1 MGLLVKGQWQDR
13 WYDTEESGGEF
24 IREDSQF
31 RGRITAGGEFPAES
45 GRYHLY
51 VSLACPWAHRTL
63 IFRKLK
69 KLESH
74 IGVSVVHPH
83 MLENGWEYR
92 DEDGADAEPQFGYD
106 YHWQLYTHAK
116 ADYSGRVTVP
126 VLWDKQR
133 ETIVNNES
141 AEIIRIFNTDFNG
154 LTGDGQDFYP
164 QALRAQIDEINED
177 VYEHINNG
185 VYRCGFATKQAPY
198 EKAYRALFAALDRCE
213 KRLKEGGPYLLG
225 ETQTEADWRLFTTLV
240 RFDAVYYTHFKCNA
254 RRIADYPALS
264 AYLQRLLAVPGVR
277 GTVSLD
283 HIKQH
288 YFYSHETINPH
299 RIVPLGPVDPLG

>member
-13 WYDTEESGGEF
+13 WYDTDESGGEF

-31 RGRITAGGEFPAES
+31 RGCISADGDYPPES

-69 KLESH
+69 GLESH

-83 MLENGWEYR
+83 MPENGWEYR
-92 DEDGADAEPQFGYD
+92 DRDGADAEPLYGYD

-141 AEIIRIFNTDFNG
+141 AEILRIFNSGFNE
-154 LTGDGQDFYP
+154 LTGDEQDFYP
-164 QALRAQIDEINED
+164 ESLRAQINAINDD

-213 KRLKEGGPYLLG
+213 ERLNGGGPWLLG
-225 ETQTEADWRLFTTLV
+225 ETLTEADWRLFTTLV
-240 RFDAVYYTHFKCNA
+240 RFDAVYYTHFKCNG

-277 GTVSLD
+277 ETVNLE

-299 RIVPLGPVDPLG
+299 RIVPLGPVDPLS

>member
-13 WYDTEESGGEF
+13 WYDTEGSGGEF

-31 RGRITAGGEFPAES
+31 RGRIAPDSEFPPES

-69 KLESH
+69 QLEEH

-92 DEDGADAEPQFGYD
+92 AEDGADAEPQFGYD

-126 VLWDKQR
+126 VLWDTQR

-141 AEIIRIFNTDFNG
+141 AEIIRIFNADFNA
-154 LTGDGQDFYP
+154 LTGNEQDFYP
-164 QALRAQIDEINED
+164 EPLRAQIDAINED
-177 VYEHINNG
+177 VYAHINNG
-185 VYRCGFATKQAPY
+185 VYRCGFATTQAAY
-198 EKAYRALFAALDRCE
+198 EAPFHALFAQQYGGLA
-213 KRLKEGGPYLLG
+213 KQGGVQVSVMVAARLRHGG
-225 ETQTEADWRLFTTLV
+225 
-240 RFDAVYYTHFKCNA
+240 C
-254 RRIADYPALS
+254 LS
-264 AYLQRLLAVPGVR
+264 FEVTDVILTAS
-277 GTVSLD
+277 T
-283 HIKQH
+283 
-288 YFYSHETINPH
+288 
-299 RIVPLGPVDPLG
+299 